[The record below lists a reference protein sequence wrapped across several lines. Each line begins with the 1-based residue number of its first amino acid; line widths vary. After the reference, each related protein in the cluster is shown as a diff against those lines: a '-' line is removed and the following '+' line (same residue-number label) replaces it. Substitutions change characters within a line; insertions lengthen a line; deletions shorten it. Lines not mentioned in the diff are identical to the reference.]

1 VDGGIPGMIYKTD
14 NGEIHSRLYVLVDEF
29 YAYQAGVDAMQSDQ
43 CVDYSRISEDLF
55 IK

>member
-1 VDGGIPGMIYKTD
+1 MIYKTD

-29 YAYQAGVDAMQSDQ
+29 FAYQAGVDAMRSDQ
-43 CVDYSRISEDLF
+43 RINYSRISEDLF

>member
-1 VDGGIPGMIYKTD
+1 MIYKTD

-29 YAYQAGVDAMQSDQ
+29 AAYQNGLDAMQSDQ
-43 CVDYSRISEDLF
+43 RIDYNRISEDLF